1 MRSLSARTSSAA
13 SGASAEVTWTGSL
26 TSPSVGAGTD
36 TGQGS
41 SPSDPSAESG
51 SRSGE
56 SRNADGA
63 VDRHLAEHPRA
74 VVEHG
79 ALAGREAEDRLVGTY
94 DEGVGREPR
103 DGGHGIGVSPH
114 LHVAPE
120 VGAGPGGLGDRAGP
134 GPPGAAE
141 VAGR

>member
-56 SRNADGA
+56 RRNADGA

-103 DGGHGIGVSPH
+103 DGGHGIGGGPPPH
-114 LHVAPE
+114 PPPGSRARP
-120 VGAGPGGLGDRAGP
+120 GGPGGRA
-134 GPPGAAE
+134 PP
-141 VAGR
+141 